1 MNRENSDIPSLAP
14 TIDDPEKPSYS
25 VIVKNPPRDL
35 DKPGLRKEFLEKIC
49 GNTCDK
55 IVELKPNKVNWR
67 VVTAS
72 KADAEAVLQAL
83 ASGSP
88 NVEAKIKSSA
98 YFGIIRGIP
107 VDSPEDDIRTLI
119 TKCIIAKQIGH
130 SRSFR
135 LQFESKTDLM
145 NAIANPPAIG
155 FEKIRVSGFLFFP
168 PRCYKC
174 QAYGHISDACKN
186 SCICSVCGE
195 EGHSSSKN
203 DPCSRPK

>member
-1 MNRENSDIPSLAP
+1 MRKLLSGWKC
-14 TIDDPEKPSYS
+14 PECLS
-25 VIVKNPPRDL
+25 V
-35 DKPGLRKEFLEKIC
+35 
-49 GNTCDK
+49 
-55 IVELKPNKVNWR
+55 
-67 VVTAS
+67 
-72 KADAEAVLQAL
+72 EAVLQAL

-107 VDSPEDDIRTLI
+107 VDFLEDDIRTLI
-119 TKCIIAKQIGH
+119 PKCIIAKQIGH

-155 FEKIRVSGFLFFP
+155 FEKIRVSEFLFLP

-174 QAYGHISDACKN
+174 QALLARARKQISK
-186 SCICSVCGE
+186 
-195 EGHSSSKN
+195 
-203 DPCSRPK
+203 